1 MKQLGQAPSTFNQS
15 SETARG
21 KGLDLSYAPHMAD
34 ALKPLL
40 RRKLAGWFRAHARDL
55 PWRRTKDPYAIWLS
69 EVMLQQTR
77 IEQGLPYY
85 ERFIRTLPTV
95 QDLAEASEDIVL
107 KLWEG
112 LGYYGRARNLHK
124 AARFIVSERGGVLPT
139 TAAEWQAL
147 PGVGPYTAGAVASIA
162 FGEVVPVLDGNVIR
176 VLSRLFDIGVCV
188 DDAAGKRL
196 LRQTARELMPAR
208 RPGDFNQALMELGA
222 CVCLPDRPACTDCP
236 LAALCQAYRK
246 GVQRQRPV
254 RKSKRAAPRREV
266 VVAAIQRGG
275 RYLVGKRPSQGLL
288 GGLWEFPGGQ
298 VRAGE
303 SHEHALRRG
312 VQEELGID
320 VKVGGLLAVVDHA
333 YTHFKVTLNVYA
345 CELAA
350 GTPECRNHSELRWIA
365 PEDFHVYAF
374 PGANRKFMSLLK

>member
-1 MKQLGQAPSTFNQS
+1 MP
-15 SETARG
+15 E
-21 KGLDLSYAPHMAD
+21 

-40 RRKLAGWFRAHARDL
+40 RRKLAAWYRAHARDL

-77 IEQGLPYY
+77 IDQGLPYY
-85 ERFIRTLPTV
+85 QRFIRTLPTV
-95 QDLAEASEDIVL
+95 QALAEASEDDVL

-112 LGYYGRARNLHK
+112 LGYYGRARNLLK
-124 AARFIVSERGGVLPT
+124 AARFIVSQRGGDLPT
-139 TAAEWQAL
+139 TAAGWQAL

-162 FGEVVPVLDGNVIR
+162 FGEAVPVLDGNVIR
-176 VLSRLFDIGVCV
+176 VLSRLFDIDACV

-196 LRQTARELMPAR
+196 LWQTARELLPAR

-222 CVCLPDRPACTDCP
+222 CVCLPDQPACTDCP
-236 LAALCQAYRK
+236 LAAHCEACRK
-246 GVQRQRPV
+246 GIQQQRPV
-254 RKSKRAAPRREV
+254 RKSKRAAPHREV
-266 VVAAIQRGG
+266 VVAAIRNGG
-275 RYLVGKRPSQGLL
+275 RYLIGKRLSQGLL

-303 SHEHALRRG
+303 SHEHALRREL
-312 VQEELGID
+312 QKELGIE

-333 YTHFKVTLNVYA
+333 YTHFKVTLNVYV
-345 CELAA
+345 CESVG
-350 GTPECRNHSELRWIA
+350 GTPESRNHSELRWVA

-374 PGANRKFMSLLK
+374 PGANRKFMPLLK